1 VRCPRLNNR
10 QSNGLNDE
18 KIICQPQPK
27 LIRKMPG
34 LAPGIFVFEAY
45 QKVRGNSGL

>member
-1 VRCPRLNNR
+1 VRCTRLNNR
-10 QSNGLNDE
+10 QSEGLDDE
-18 KIICQPQPK
+18 KIICQPRLK
-27 LIRKMPG
+27 LLRKMPG